1 MGRTRIT
8 GSAGERLLNVLAAL
22 VDAGRPL
29 SLSEI
34 TAAVGLPKPTVHR
47 LVGLLEDMGYAIRD
61 ADARRYTPG
70 PAMHRL
76 AWAVLQG
83 QPWAGARHAV
93 LKRLAERVD
102 EACNIVLL
110 DGGELTYID
119 RVDTQWPLRI
129 RLDVGSHVPIHCT
142 ATGKLLLALQPQRV
156 RERLIR
162 SSPLTAMTARS
173 ITDPDAL
180 AQVLREARRD
190 RVGTDDQEFLP
201 EMVCIAVPVEP
212 PTGPPVVAVSIHA
225 PVSRRSLDDLRAFLP
240 ELREAAGALSEILYG
255 EPQDD
260 SGPRVHADGADTGP
274 GMGEAPPAAGDATG
288 QFS

>member
-1 MGRTRIT
+1 MGRTRLT

-34 TAAVGLPKPTVHR
+34 TAAVDLPKPTVHR
-47 LVGLLEDMGYAIRD
+47 LVGLLEEMGYAIRD
-61 ADARRYTPG
+61 ADARRYSPG

-119 RVDTQWPLRI
+119 RVDTHWPLRI
-129 RLDVGSHVPIHCT
+129 RFDVGSHVPVHCT
-142 ATGKLLLALQPQRV
+142 ATGKLLLALQPPRV

-162 SSPLTAMTARS
+162 NAPLQAMTTRS
-173 ITDPDAL
+173 ITDPEAL
-180 AQVLREARRD
+180 ARALRDTRRE

-201 EMVCIAVPVEP
+201 EMVCIAVPIEP
-212 PTGPPVVAVSIHA
+212 RAGPPVVAVSIHA

-240 ELREAAGALSEILYG
+240 ELREAAGALAEILYG
-255 EPQDD
+255 EP
-260 SGPRVHADGADTGP
+260 RDGAGAPARGDAAGMGP
-274 GMGEAPPAAGDATG
+274 GTDGAPPAAGRATG
-288 QFS
+288 GVS